1 MEPLLQDLLEAPE
14 PAAGADWLLALR
26 ADVAERLRRDGLPG
40 ARNESWKYTSLR
52 ALQRRRFQLAG
63 GAVATPAIDASA
75 LPGAADG
82 PRLVFVNGQWR
93 DDLSSIDAVPG
104 LQVQRLSEQL
114 PQAGESLQAA
124 FAADD
129 NGATDAFVR
138 LNTLLANDG
147 VVVRVAAGSQIDQAL
162 HLVYLD
168 APAEA
173 DLAWHLRNIVEVG
186 EGASLNVVIHYT
198 SSGDA
203 AHLGNV
209 VNDYVVA
216 ESARLN
222 VVELQH
228 GNDTVTLI
236 RRSHARLQADAR
248 MVIHSSE
255 AGAHLSRHDV
265 VAHLLGDRA
274 HFTSHGVFVLRG
286 RQHCDT
292 QLDVQHHGRDT
303 GCDLLW
309 RGVAKGRGRGVIRG
323 AITILAGADG
333 TDAQFNN
340 KNLLLSPHAEI
351 DTLPALEIHADEVK
365 AAHGAT
371 VGQLDEQALFYLRSR
386 GIPLVQARAMLIL
399 AFCRA
404 AMEQVA
410 PESLREHLL
419 QRLAERLPLD
429 ND

>member
-1 MEPLLQDLLEAPE
+1 MEPLLQGLLETPE
-14 PAAGADWLLALR
+14 STAGADWLQTLR
-26 ADVAERLRRDGLPG
+26 RDVAERLRRDELPG
-40 ARNESWKYTSLR
+40 ASNESWKYTSLR
-52 ALQRRRFQLAG
+52 ALQRRRFQLAD
-63 GAVATPAIDASA
+63 GAGPVPALGAEA
-75 LPGAADG
+75 LPAAADG
-82 PRLVFVNGQWR
+82 PRLVFVNGQWCA
-93 DDLSSIDAVPG
+93 DLSDAIAVPG
-104 LQVQRLSEQL
+104 LQVQRLADQL
-114 PQAGESLQAA
+114 AHADKDLQTT

-129 NGATDAFVR
+129 NGATDAFAR

-147 VVVRVAAGSQIDQAL
+147 VVIRVAPGSKIEQPL
-162 HLVYLD
+162 HVVYLD
-168 APAEA
+168 APAGAE
-173 DLAWHLRNIVEVG
+173 LAWHLRSMVELG
-186 EGASLNVVIHYT
+186 EGASLDLVIHYA
-198 SSGDA
+198 SSGAA

-209 VNDYVVA
+209 VHDYHVGA
-216 ESARLN
+216 GARLD

-228 GNDTVTLI
+228 GSDDATLI
-236 RRSHARLQADAR
+236 RRSQAQLQADAH
-248 MVIHSSE
+248 MGMHSSE

-265 VAHLLGDRA
+265 IAHLLGDRA
-274 HFTSHGVFVLRG
+274 HFASHGVFVLRG

-292 QLDVQHHGRDT
+292 QLDVQHHGLDT

-309 RGVAKGRGRGVIRG
+309 RGVADGRGRGVVRG

-386 GIPLVQARAMLIL
+386 GIPRVQARAMLIL

-410 PESLREHLL
+410 PESLRDHLL
-419 QRLAERLPLD
+419 QRLAERLPID